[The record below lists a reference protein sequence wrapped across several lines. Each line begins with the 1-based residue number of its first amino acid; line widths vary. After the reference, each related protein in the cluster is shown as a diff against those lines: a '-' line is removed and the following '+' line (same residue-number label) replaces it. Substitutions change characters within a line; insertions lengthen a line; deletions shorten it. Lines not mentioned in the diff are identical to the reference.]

1 MKRIIALV
9 MCIQFIFIYSLT
21 ASAVSAGA
29 IKIDGK
35 NNNNEWRGYNP
46 LMMFDSSDPGNN
58 VDAASIQF
66 AFVSE
71 NNLKVFIAAQLKPKP
86 ESYDR
91 AGFKVSFDGSDYIPV
106 TIGDGTEKKYEI
118 INDDDLRIEG
128 ATSCDISGM
137 VFCELDVTIKGGAEE
152 TLECAFR
159 VIDGEGV
166 SSTEAEYSFVNPF
179 FSTTAPVEQ
188 TTAEKTA
195 EQAAA
200 EEKTT
205 KTTTEKTTKEK
216 TTKTTTEKTTKEK
229 TTKTTTE
236 KTTKEKTTKV
246 TTEKT
251 TKEKTTKT
259 TTVKTTKE
267 KTTKTTTEKTTKEKT
282 TKATTEKTTKAKKT
296 EADGIST
303 FAVTEHSRRTAG
315 TAREKETA
323 KTKAEKTSS
332 AKKSTTKKEPE
343 KVYVFEREV
352 IVSETS
358 ASQPA
363 QTVTLEKTVFFSEQ
377 AVTDNAAYKA
387 AAESSQ
393 AEDDGS
399 LFGEQGLS
407 KASKY
412 KIIAG
417 VLAFIL
423 FTVIG
428 VAAVRTKSE
437 ADAAEDKEKK
447 PADTPDEK
455 SGDGDKGPG
464 I

>member
-1 MKRIIALV
+1 MKRITALV
-9 MCIQFIFIYSLT
+9 LCIQLIFIYSMT
-21 ASAVSAGA
+21 ASAASAGA

-35 NNNNEWRGYNP
+35 NSNNEWRGYNP
-46 LMMFDSSDPGNN
+46 LKIFENSDPGNN
-58 VDAASIQF
+58 VDAELTSVQF

-86 ESYDR
+86 ESYDQ
-91 AGFKVSFDGSDYIPV
+91 AGFRVSFDGSELIPII
-106 TIGDGTEKKYEI
+106 IGDGTEKKYEI
-118 INDDDLRIEG
+118 INDDNLRIEG
-128 ATSCDISGM
+128 ATSYDISGM
-137 VFCELDVTIKGGAEE
+137 IFCELDVTVKGGVKE

-166 SSTEAEYSFVNPF
+166 SSAEAGYSFVNPF
-179 FSTTAPVEQ
+179 FTTTAPVEQ
-188 TTAEKTA
+188 ITAVKTA

-200 EEKTT
+200 EKTSKTTTERTTKEKTT

-236 KTTKEKTTKV
+236 KTTKEKTTKT
-246 TTEKT
+246 TTE
-251 TKEKTTKT
+251 
-259 TTVKTTKE
+259 KTTKE

-282 TKATTEKTTKAKKT
+282 TKTTTEKTAREKKT

-315 TAREKETA
+315 ADREKETA
-323 KTKAEKTSS
+323 KTKAEKSVS
-332 AKKSTTKKEPE
+332 EKKSTTKKEPE

-358 ASQPA
+358 QTPSDTVSFTYTEIAALKEPVPAETQVRELTEESAS
-363 QTVTLEKTVFFSEQ
+363 SG
-377 AVTDNAAYKA
+377 
-387 AAESSQ
+387 
-393 AEDDGS
+393 DDGS

-423 FTVIG
+423 FIVIG

-437 ADAAEDKEKK
+437 ADAAEEKEKTQ
-447 PADTPDEK
+447 ADTEEK
-455 SGDGDKGPG
+455 KDDS
-464 I
+464 

>member
-1 MKRIIALV
+1 MKRITALV
-9 MCIQFIFIYSLT
+9 LCIQLIFIYSMT
-21 ASAVSAGA
+21 ASAASAGA

-35 NNNNEWRGYNP
+35 NSNNEWRGYNP
-46 LMMFDSSDPGNN
+46 LKIFENSDPGNN
-58 VDAASIQF
+58 VDAELTSVQF

-86 ESYDR
+86 ESYDQ
-91 AGFKVSFDGSDYIPV
+91 AGFRVSFDGSELIPII
-106 TIGDGTEKKYEI
+106 IGDGTEKKYEI
-118 INDDDLRIEG
+118 INDDNLRIEG
-128 ATSCDISGM
+128 ATSFDISGM
-137 VFCELDVTIKGGAEE
+137 IFCELDVTVKGGVKE

-166 SSTEAEYSFVNPF
+166 SSAEAGYSFVNPF
-179 FSTTAPVEQ
+179 FTTTAPVEQ
-188 TTAEKTA
+188 TTAVKTA

-200 EEKTT
+200 EKTSKTTTERTTKEKTT

-236 KTTKEKTTKV
+236 KTTKEKTTKT

-259 TTVKTTKE
+259 TTE
-267 KTTKTTTEKTTKEKT
+267 KTARE
-282 TKATTEKTTKAKKT
+282 KKT

-315 TAREKETA
+315 ADREKETA
-323 KTKAEKTSS
+323 KTKAEKSVS
-332 AKKSTTKKEPE
+332 EKKSTTKKEPE

-358 ASQPA
+358 QTPADTVSFTYTETAAS
-363 QTVTLEKTVFFSEQ
+363 SEP
-377 AVTDNAAYKA
+377 VS
-387 AAESSQ
+387 AETQVRELTEGSASSG
-393 AEDDGS
+393 DDGS
-399 LFGEQGLS
+399 LFGELGLS

-423 FTVIG
+423 FIVIG

-437 ADAAEDKEKK
+437 ADAAEEKEKTQ
-447 PADTPDEK
+447 ADTEEK
-455 SGDGDKGPG
+455 KDDS
-464 I
+464 

>member
-1 MKRIIALV
+1 MKRITALV
-9 MCIQFIFIYSLT
+9 LCIQLIFIYSMT
-21 ASAVSAGA
+21 ASAASAGA

-35 NNNNEWRGYNP
+35 NSNNEWRGYNP
-46 LMMFDSSDPGNN
+46 LKIFENSDPGNN
-58 VDAASIQF
+58 VDAELTSVQF

-86 ESYDR
+86 ESYDQ
-91 AGFKVSFDGSDYIPV
+91 AGFRVSFDGSELIPII
-106 TIGDGTEKKYEI
+106 IGDGTEKKYEI
-118 INDDDLRIEG
+118 INDDNLRIEG
-128 ATSCDISGM
+128 ATSYDISGM
-137 VFCELDVTIKGGAEE
+137 IFCELDVTVKGGVKE

-166 SSTEAEYSFVNPF
+166 SSAEAGYSFVNPF
-179 FSTTAPVEQ
+179 FTTTAPVEQ
-188 TTAEKTA
+188 TTAVKTA

-200 EEKTT
+200 EKTSKTTTERTTKEKTT

-236 KTTKEKTTKV
+236 KTTKEKTTKT
-246 TTEKT
+246 TTE
-251 TKEKTTKT
+251 
-259 TTVKTTKE
+259 KTTKE

-282 TKATTEKTTKAKKT
+282 TKTTTEKTAREKKT

-315 TAREKETA
+315 ADREKETA
-323 KTKAEKTSS
+323 KTKAEKSVS
-332 AKKSTTKKEPE
+332 EKKSTTKKEPE

-358 ASQPA
+358 QTPADTVSFTYTETAAS
-363 QTVTLEKTVFFSEQ
+363 SEP
-377 AVTDNAAYKA
+377 VS
-387 AAESSQ
+387 AETQVRELTEESASSG
-393 AEDDGS
+393 DDGS

-423 FTVIG
+423 FIVIG

-437 ADAAEDKEKK
+437 ADAAEEKEKTQ
-447 PADTPDEK
+447 ADTEEK
-455 SGDGDKGPG
+455 KDDS
-464 I
+464 

>member
-1 MKRIIALV
+1 MKRITALV
-9 MCIQFIFIYSLT
+9 LCIQLIFIYSMT
-21 ASAVSAGA
+21 ASAASAGA

-35 NNNNEWRGYNP
+35 NSNNEWRGYNP
-46 LMMFDSSDPGNN
+46 LKIFENSDPGNN
-58 VDAASIQF
+58 VDAELTSVQF

-86 ESYDR
+86 ESYDQ
-91 AGFKVSFDGSDYIPV
+91 AGFRVSFDGSELIPII
-106 TIGDGTEKKYEI
+106 IGDGTEKKYEI
-118 INDDDLRIEG
+118 INDDNLRIEG
-128 ATSCDISGM
+128 ATSFDISGM
-137 VFCELDVTIKGGAEE
+137 IFCELDVTVKGGVKE

-166 SSTEAEYSFVNPF
+166 SSAEAGYSFVNPF
-179 FSTTAPVEQ
+179 FTTTAPVEQ
-188 TTAEKTA
+188 TTAVKTA

-200 EEKTT
+200 EKTSKTTTERTTKEKTT

-236 KTTKEKTTKV
+236 KTTKEKTTKT

-259 TTVKTTKE
+259 TTE
-267 KTTKTTTEKTTKEKT
+267 KTARE
-282 TKATTEKTTKAKKT
+282 KKT

-315 TAREKETA
+315 ADREKETA
-323 KTKAEKTSS
+323 KTKAEKS
-332 AKKSTTKKEPE
+332 ASEKKSTTKKEPE

-358 ASQPA
+358 QTPADTVSFTYTETAAS
-363 QTVTLEKTVFFSEQ
+363 SEP
-377 AVTDNAAYKA
+377 VS
-387 AAESSQ
+387 AETQVRELTEESASSGD
-393 AEDDGS
+393 EGS

-437 ADAAEDKEKK
+437 ADAAEEIEKT
-447 PADTPDEK
+447 PADTEEK
-455 SGDGDKGPG
+455 KDDSE
-464 I
+464 